1 MNGKQRGIL
10 LWLMIFFL
18 PYKTCGV
25 ISTATTPAMTAASE
39 ARAELKCF
47 FRLDVTFTDIV
58 YSEISIGFR
67 FGLVLC

>member
-1 MNGKQRGIL
+1 MWCYFNGYYTSYDCSL
-10 LWLMIFFL
+10 
-18 PYKTCGV
+18 
-25 ISTATTPAMTAASE
+25 ASE